1 MLKKG
6 YVLVATPNIIGDFYF
21 HRTAVFLV
29 DSSEESIM
37 GFIINKKLD
46 YSLNEVTN
54 QLKKIFPLYYGGP
67 VETDSLFFIYNSK
80 IKLRG
85 TIQVSEDLCWGG
97 DFDEVI
103 KLINNNKISNED
115 IKFFLGYS
123 GWSPTQ
129 FKAEIREENWEIIK
143 NIKLDLVLS
152 NKTEEVW
159 KNYLKSIGGKY
170 LIWSNSPENP
180 NHN

>member
-6 YVLVATPNIIGDFYF
+6 YVLVATPSMIKDFYF
-21 HRTAVFLV
+21 HRAVILIV
-29 DSSEESIM
+29 DNIKDSLM
-37 GFIINKKLD
+37 GFVFNKKLD
-46 YSLNEVTN
+46 YSLNEVTGK
-54 QLKKIFPLYYGGP
+54 LKKIFPLYYGGP

-80 IKLRG
+80 IKLKG
-85 TIQVSEDLCWGG
+85 SIPISKHLNWGG

-103 KLINNNKISNED
+103 KLINDNKISEKD

-123 GWSPTQ
+123 GWSTSQ
-129 FKAEIREENWEIIK
+129 FKDEVIKESWEIIK
-143 NIKLDLVLS
+143 SFDLNLVLA
-152 NKTEEVW
+152 NKTEDVW
-159 KNYLKSIGGKY
+159 RNYLDSCGYKY